1 MLLAHFIDKNW
12 FFLMI
17 SPLNFSFKQ
26 KNNTNTSKSAQTRSN
41 RCFSQMLD
49 QKEHKNNRYK
59 FQAWIFVYKT
69 PPSVRACTSGVS
81 YAWSQWLFFI
91 FMFFLLVVFTWL
103 VGSGIIGCLFG
114 WLFAF
119 VCWLFLFV
127 SLVFYVIHWAK
138 IATKLMVDSLLTHG
152 LK

>member
-1 MLLAHFIDKNW
+1 
-12 FFLMI
+12 MI

-26 KNNTNTSKSAQTRSN
+26 KNNTNTSKSTQTRSN

-81 YAWSQWLFFI
+81 YALSQWLFYFYV
-91 FMFFLLVVFTWL
+91 FF
-103 VGSGIIGCLFG
+103 GSGIIDCLFG

-119 VCWLFLFV
+119 ARWLFLFV
-127 SLVFYVIHWAK
+127 SLVFYVIH
-138 IATKLMVDSLLTHG
+138 
-152 LK
+152 